1 MVVEGRFEGETRFS
15 LQCVISSL
23 ASAAARCRTTSR
35 CGLTCNAPEPTS
47 VQAFV
52 LGKHKGFKGTSAPS
66 HPKVDRESND
76 EKNDAK
82 GK

>member
-1 MVVEGRFEGETRFS
+1 MVDKDRFEGETRFS

-52 LGKHKGFKGTSAPS
+52 LGEHKGIKATSAPGHS
-66 HPKVDRESND
+66 KVDEESDD
-76 EKNDAK
+76 EKNDAN